1 MEKGYKIIRN
11 AIDKFYLGGISR
23 DLEAVALT
31 CNPEDVLELKMVI

>member
-23 DLEAVALT
+23 DLVALT